1 MSLMSEQKKKWTLDA
16 LAALSNAISDSKHIM
31 KSSPIA
37 GLDVLEILISNGF
50 TITRQPAM
58 TDAELEATAKTIA
71 TMAFSVSDIKCI
83 DAIARDIV
91 NLAKKYR
98 GVGDGL

>member
-1 MSLMSEQKKKWTLDA
+1 MSEQEKKWTLDA

-37 GLDVLEILISNGF
+37 GLDVLEMLISKGF

-58 TDAELEATAKTIA
+58 TDAELEREARKLCTVQNIYWDKSQPTTHYMTEAA
-71 TMAFSVSDIKCI
+71 
-83 DAIARDIV
+83 AIA
-91 NLAKKYR
+91 LAKRCR
-98 GVGDGL
+98 G